1 MKKRCLECLHSNGRE
16 TKERGKSYHGHHLS
30 HLTHSVPH
38 PVVVEAIVDAV
49 NQMILLT
56 VIELHEAVHIN
67 NNKIITNYCYIIIL
81 LFYSVP
87 IIIVYYN
94 GVFENIV

>member
-30 HLTHSVPH
+30 HLTHSVPR
-38 PVVVEAIVDAV
+38 PVVVEAIVVAV